1 MTNIEVLNAMKN
13 ELMTRGWCQG
23 TFKDNEDKLCLLGSY
38 TRSNSI
44 PRDTSHIDWLVR
56 ALQNVI
62 GCDDGV
68 ISFNDTPG
76 RTFNDIIDVLD
87 QAIYNEKEKESF

>member
-1 MTNIEVLNAMKN
+1 MTNIEVLRAMKN

-23 TFKDNEDKLCLLGSY
+23 TFKNADDRLCLLGSY

-44 PRDTSHIDWLVR
+44 PCDTNHLDWLL
-56 ALQNVI
+56 ATLHDVI
-62 GCDDGV
+62 GCGI
-68 ISFNDTPG
+68 ISFNDAPG
-76 RTFNDIIDVLD
+76 RTFNEIIDVLD